1 MKKSIFFLLL
11 LTNSSFAQTWLPVG
25 TPGFSNMGASYTY
38 TVVAPNGVPYVIYRD
53 DINSKAAVKK
63 FDGTNWI
70 TVGTSGFSAGGVSC
84 TTMAFDNIGTPYIAY
99 TDWGNGYKAT
109 VLKFDGSNWL
119 TIGTAGF
126 TQDAASFTSIAI
138 DDNGTPYIAFRD
150 VFYNYRASV
159 MKFDGVNWVYVG
171 TPGFSSN
178 FSFGGAGYTSLAI
191 DASGGLYVVYSDHSN
206 NYKATVMK
214 FDGSNWISVGTGVL
228 SSGASN
234 NTSIAIDSQGSP
246 YVGYEDGGNGNKATV
261 KKFDG
266 NDWVSVGLP
275 GFSAGV
281 AEYTSLSIDNND
293 VLYLAFQDYANSE
306 KATVMT
312 FNGTNWV
319 TVGTA
324 GFSASDAY
332 YTTIA
337 IDNNTGSLFVA
348 FADGSTANHNA
359 TVMKYAITTGINEIK
374 NSYYMNVFPNP
385 TSRIITVNITS
396 TKPTGEFTIKVSD
409 SLGKTVYSEA
419 LNEITS
425 SCTKQVDLSQLPKG
439 IYFIE
444 LHPTTPNP
452 QQKKA
457 RFKKIVLQ

>member
-25 TPGFSNMGASYTY
+25 TPGFSDMSVDYTFAA
-38 TVVAPNGVPYVIYRD
+38 VAPNGEPYVVYRET
-53 DINSKAAVKK
+53 KAAVKK

-70 TVGTSGFSAGGVSC
+70 TVGTPGFSAGGVSC
-84 TTMAFDNIGTPYIAY
+84 TTMAFDNTGTPYIAY

-109 VLKFDGSNWL
+109 VMKFDGSNW
-119 TIGTAGF
+119 IAVGTAGF
-126 TQDAASFTSIAI
+126 TPGIASFTSIAI
-138 DDNGTPYIAFRD
+138 DGNGNPCIAFRD
-150 VFYNYRASV
+150 QLPSSNYRASV
-159 MKFDGVNWVYVG
+159 MKFDGSNWAYVG

-191 DASGGLYVVYSDHSN
+191 DANDGLYVAFSDHSN

-214 FDGSNWISVGTGVL
+214 FDGSNWVPVGTGVL

-234 NTSIAIDSQGSP
+234 NTSIVIDSQGIP

-266 NDWVSVGLP
+266 NNWVSVGLP
-275 GFSAGV
+275 GFSPGV

-312 FNGTNWV
+312 FNGSNWV
-319 TVGTA
+319 TVGVA
-324 GFSASDAY
+324 GFSVSDAY

-359 TVMKYAITTGINEIK
+359 TVMKYALTTEINEIK
-374 NSYYMNVFPNP
+374 NSYSMTVFPNP
-385 TSRIITVNITS
+385 TSRIIAVNIAT
-396 TKPTGEFTIKVSD
+396 TKPKEEFILKVSD
-409 SLGKTVYSEA
+409 SLGKTVYSEN
-419 LNEITS
+419 LKEIS
-425 SCTKQVDLSQLPKG
+425 GSFSKQIDLSQLPKG
-439 IYFIE
+439 IYLLE
-444 LHPTTPNP
+444 LQSTFPNSP
-452 QQKKA
+452 QKKA
-457 RFKKIVLQ
+457 EVKKIVLQ